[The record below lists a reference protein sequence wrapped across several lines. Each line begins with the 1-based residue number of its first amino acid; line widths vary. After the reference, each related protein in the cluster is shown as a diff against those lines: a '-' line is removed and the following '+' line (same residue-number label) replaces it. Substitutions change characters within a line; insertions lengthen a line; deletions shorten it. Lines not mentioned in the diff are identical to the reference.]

1 MSPSEPSAPP
11 RGAPAPAAPH
21 AQASRYSWFVG
32 LAALLVIA
40 VIATHNFA
48 ASGGA
53 AGIAVGQPIPPFA
66 VPLALGTLTG
76 DANVATR
83 PDDGAA
89 GRIPACDVHLAQA
102 LNICEAYAR
111 GPLVL
116 ALFVDAGACP
126 AVLAE
131 LRRIA
136 PSYPGLR
143 VAAVAIT
150 GDRGALRALVLRERL
165 GYPVGYDHDGILGD
179 LYHVSSC
186 PQVSFVRPG
195 GTVAEPAL
203 LGNAAT
209 AATLQTRIASL
220 VADAR
225 ARGWRPAA

>member
-1 MSPSEPSAPP
+1 MSPSDRSVPP
-11 RGAPAPAAPH
+11 RGAPAPAAAHPH
-21 AQASRYSWFVG
+21 ASRYSWLIG
-32 LAALLVIA
+32 LAVVLVVG

-53 AGIAVGQPIPPFA
+53 AGIAPGQRIPPFA

-89 GRIPACDVHLAQA
+89 GSVPACDVHLAQA
-102 LNICEAYAR
+102 LNICAVYGR

-126 AVLAE
+126 AVLTD
-131 LRRIA
+131 LQRIA
-136 PSYPGLR
+136 PSYPGLQ
-143 VAAVAIT
+143 VAAVSIQ
-150 GDRGALRALVLRERL
+150 GDRNALRALVRRERL
-165 GYPVGYDHDGILGD
+165 GYPVGYDRDGILAD

-209 AATLQTRIASL
+209 AATLQARIARL

-225 ARGWRPAA
+225 AHGWRSPA